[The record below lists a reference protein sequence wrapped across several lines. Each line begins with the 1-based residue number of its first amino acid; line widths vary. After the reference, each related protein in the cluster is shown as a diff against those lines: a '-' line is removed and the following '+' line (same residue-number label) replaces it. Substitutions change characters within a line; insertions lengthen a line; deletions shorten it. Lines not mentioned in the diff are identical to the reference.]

1 MGGAVELVSLA
12 DISPSHG
19 WRGSLSQVLSLSS
32 ATHGSRAQEHKCVQA
47 LTTTE
52 QQGGAGDLL
61 RRRTRGAPP
70 RSSGHRQLQVLRTP
84 PDTLDQTRAAENKD
98 VL

>member
-19 WRGSLSQVLSLSS
+19 WRGSLSQVLSP
-32 ATHGSRAQEHKCVQA
+32 AHGSRAQEHKCVQHN
-47 LTTTE
+47 TTE

-70 RSSGHRQLQVLRTP
+70 RSSGHRQLQVLRSTP

>member
-1 MGGAVELVSLA
+1 MARESEPGA
-12 DISPSHG
+12 
-19 WRGSLSQVLSLSS
+19 LSLQRMVAAHKNIS
-32 ATHGSRAQEHKCVQA
+32 AYGSQRTYAR
-47 LTTTE
+47 LTTE